1 MPKPAGSDSI
11 LFQPLRIGSLTVP
24 GRVYKTATSE
34 TRASAEGF
42 VTDELIAFY
51 EPLARG
57 GTPLIIT
64 GNIYPRRDGQSTP
77 RMTGADADDKVPGLA
92 RLVDAVH
99 RHGSLFFAQVSH
111 CGRQVATRSVGLD
124 RAVSASAVTEPILGT
139 RPRPLAAAEIAE
151 VVAAYAAAAGRCQEA
166 GFDGVQIHA
175 AHGYLVNQFLTP
187 HTNRRK
193 DGYGGD
199 PEGRLRFLLE
209 VFRATRERVGAGYP
223 VILKLNGSDALPL
236 RRGLK
241 TPALV
246 EVARRLEAE
255 GCDAV
260 EVSVGHYESGLPVV
274 RGRFLRLF
282 RGMVRHGSARH
293 LSKPRY
299 LALRATWPLA
309 ALAANLLWPYREG
322 FNLRYARQFKRRLAT
337 PVLCVGGW
345 QHREAMERAIAAGS
359 CDAVSSAR
367 AMIADPYL
375 VRHLR
380 DGTAG
385 PRCVFCN
392 ECAGVV
398 GGLPVDCYHPR
409 VRAEKDRMLAAEGP

>member
-1 MPKPAGSDSI
+1 MSGLAEGQSI
-11 LFQPLRIGSLTVP
+11 LFTPLSIGSLTVP

-34 TRASAEGF
+34 TRASEDGF
-42 VTDELIAFY
+42 VSDELIAFY

-77 RMTGADADDKVPGLA
+77 RMTGADADDKIPGLA
-92 RLVDAVH
+92 RLVAAVH
-99 RHGSLFFAQVSH
+99 RHGGLFFAQVSH
-111 CGRQVATRSVGLD
+111 CGRQVATRGVGLAQ
-124 RAVSASAVTEPILGT
+124 AVSASAVKEPILGT
-139 RPRPLAAAEIAE
+139 KPRPLTVDEIGE
-151 VVAAYAAAAGRCQEA
+151 VVASYAAAAERCRKA

-193 DGYGGD
+193 DAYGGTAD
-199 PEGRLRFLLE
+199 GRLRFLLE
-209 VFRATRERVGAGYP
+209 VFRATREQVGADYP
-223 VILKLNGSDALPL
+223 VILKLNGSDALPA

-241 TPALV
+241 TPQMV
-246 EVARRLEAE
+246 EIARRLEEE
-255 GCDAV
+255 GCNGV
-260 EVSVGHYESGLPVV
+260 EISVGHYESGLPVV
-274 RGRFLRLF
+274 RGTFRRFF
-282 RGMVRHGSARH
+282 RGMVRHGGARH

-299 LALRATWPLA
+299 LALKSTWPLA
-309 ALAANLLWPYREG
+309 ALASNLLWPYREG
-322 FNLRYARQFKRRLAT
+322 FNLGYARELKRRLGI

-345 QHREAMERAIAAGS
+345 QNREAMERAIAGGG

-367 AMIADPYL
+367 AMIADPFL

-380 DGTAG
+380 EGTSG

-398 GGLPVDCYHPR
+398 GGLPVDCYHPQ
-409 VRAEKDRMLAAEGP
+409 VRAEKDRMLAAEGV